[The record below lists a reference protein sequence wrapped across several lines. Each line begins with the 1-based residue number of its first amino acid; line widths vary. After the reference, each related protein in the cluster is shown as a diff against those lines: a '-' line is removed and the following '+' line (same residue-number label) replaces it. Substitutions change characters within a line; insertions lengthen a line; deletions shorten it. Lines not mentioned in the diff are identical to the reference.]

1 MANAILDGVGGEVCS
16 ASKLT
21 SISCVRRAHRTYN
34 RDMTRS
40 IWTALLLY
48 LWCSSAVALDG
59 TLIVANRTGGSVSFI
74 DLTAGVEIARVPIGP
89 IIPHEVAV
97 SPDGTKALTGE
108 YGPEDDHGQHIVL
121 IDVASAS
128 IEARINLGPNSRPH
142 TPLFLPD
149 GRHAVATMQESDQLA
164 LVDLEKRSVVRTY
177 PTGGRDGHM
186 VRLSPD
192 GSRAYVTSRGAQGTL
207 SVIFLDE
214 ERAPVVIE
222 TGLGAEGMDVTAD
235 GSEIW
240 IANRREETISVI
252 DAESLEV
259 VATLDSR
266 QFSGRIAMGPNGYAI
281 VPNGGGRQAP
291 VPRFVSLW
299 DVASRTLVAEVP
311 LPGEPYEGNFGA
323 LIHDG
328 TAFVADPGEGL
339 IQIYDLD
346 GGLGNRRVLIDN
358 HDSPDGMAW
367 TPVRVDTMA
376 LAGSTGTPGTSVVSS
391 AAPLPDL
398 TGIWMQDR
406 GNWSIDDL
414 PFTPEGLQQH
424 ASKRAPDAVEAC
436 TVHHFGQTITAPFPV
451 EILQREDRVTFLYEL
466 QHEVRRIFMDERGH
480 PETLYPSIMGHSI
493 GRWEGATLVVET
505 TGLREGWFRPEGVP
519 YTEQARVVER
529 YTLNAAGDEIA
540 VELVLSDPLYYTE
553 TVEVTRTLTL
563 MPDGEI
569 FEYVCVVSEY
579 LYQ

>member
-1 MANAILDGVGGEVCS
+1 MRHSRWA
-16 ASKLT
+16 
-21 SISCVRRAHRTYN
+21 
-34 RDMTRS
+34 
-40 IWTALLLY
+40 ALLLS
-48 LWCSSAVALDG
+48 LCCSGALALDG
-59 TLIVANRTGGSVSFI
+59 TLIVANRSGGSISFI

-97 SPDGTKALTGE
+97 SPDGTQALTGE
-108 YGPEDDHGQHIVL
+108 YGPEDDHGRHIVL
-121 IDVASAS
+121 IDVASATV
-128 IEARINLGPNSRPH
+128 EARIDLGPNSRPH

-149 GRHAVATMQESDQLA
+149 GRHAVATMQDSDQLA
-164 LVDLEKRSVVRTY
+164 LVDLETRSVVRTY

-192 GSRAYVTSRGAQGTL
+192 GSRAYVTSRGAEGTL

-214 ERAPVVIE
+214 ERDPVVIE

-240 IANRREETISVI
+240 VANRREETISVI

-311 LPGEPYEGNFGA
+311 LSGEPYEGNFGA

-367 TPVRVDTMA
+367 TPLRVNAMA
-376 LAGSTGTPGTSVVSS
+376 VAAQAGSSRRTDGTGSGPPPTGSDHQDAGSP
-391 AAPLPDL
+391 PDL

-406 GNWSIDDL
+406 GNWSIEDL
-414 PFTPEGLQQH
+414 PFTPAGREQH

-451 EILQREDRVTFLYEL
+451 EILQREDRATFLYEL
-466 QHEVRRIFMDERGH
+466 QHEVRRIFMDGRGH
-480 PETLYPSIMGHSI
+480 PETLYPSVMGHSI
-493 GRWEGATLVVET
+493 GHWEGATLVVET

-540 VELVLSDPLYYTE
+540 VELALSDPVYYTE
-553 TVEVTRTLTL
+553 PVQVTRTFTL

-579 LYQ
+579 LYE